1 MRTKFCLLISVLIF
15 FILTVESV
23 FSHPHM
29 WIDGKIDLLLHD
41 NGLYGVRVEWLMD
54 SFNSADLIN
63 SYDADKSASI
73 NNQES
78 RNLHDNAFQHL
89 HNVDYFLKT
98 ELNGHPLDMPKAE
111 EFEAAIHIDQMIY
124 RFTVPI
130 SLSWNELSDVGFT
143 MFDESFYI
151 SFLME
156 EARFV
161 KSDSNIPLNLLYEE
175 VPVQTIG
182 WGTINVKGVR
192 VKTG

>member
-1 MRTKFCLLISVLIF
+1 MRNKRHWLISGLIF
-15 FILTVESV
+15 FILAAETL

-41 NGLYGVRVEWLMD
+41 KGLYGVRVEWLMD
-54 SFNSADLIN
+54 AFNSADLIN
-63 SYDADKSASI
+63 SYDTDKTASI
-73 NNQES
+73 TTQES

-98 ELNGHPLDMPKAE
+98 ELNGNPLDIPIAE
-111 EFEAAIHIDQMIY
+111 EFEAAILNDQMIY
-124 RFTVPI
+124 RFTLPI
-130 SLSWNELSDVGFT
+130 NLNWNELSDVGFT

-156 EARFV
+156 EAKFV
-161 KSDSNIPLNLLYEE
+161 KNDSDIPLNLSYEE
-175 VPVQTIG
+175 VAVETLG
-182 WGTINVKGVR
+182 WGIINVKGVR